1 MSYRVVVG
9 SVKIEADTVEELVE
23 LLSRLQLD
31 LGRGSSSVEAV
42 QQGGTGRRPSSPG
55 RGRGTLRALI
65 ESLPPRTKEFLKL
78 LAGSPDGIE
87 RSTVAQRLGLNPRE
101 VSRIIAGLAKRAR
114 SAGYQLNDVMT
125 SKRIRLSGRI
135 EYFYTPSDALVL
147 TSASPSGK

>member
-31 LGRGSSSVEAV
+31 LGRGLSSVEAV
-42 QQGGTGRRPSSPG
+42 QQGGTGRRPSSAG

-65 ESLPPRTKEFLKL
+65 ESLPPRTREFLEL

-87 RSTVAQRLGLNPRE
+87 RSAVAQRLGLNPRE
-101 VSRIIAGLAKRAR
+101 VSRLVAGLAKRAR

-125 SKRIRLSGRI
+125 SKRIRLSDGRVQ
-135 EYFYTPSDALVL
+135 YLYAPSDTLVEWR
-147 TSASPSGK
+147 TT